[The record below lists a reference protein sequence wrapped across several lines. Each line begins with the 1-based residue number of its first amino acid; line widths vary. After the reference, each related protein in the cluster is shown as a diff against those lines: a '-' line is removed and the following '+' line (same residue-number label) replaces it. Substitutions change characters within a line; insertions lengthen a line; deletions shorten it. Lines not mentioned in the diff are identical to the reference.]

1 MRPALDLTAPNP
13 YKEIEEAI
21 LDRLASLEGLGVAAK
36 QREKRVEA
44 NKKEPRAY
52 LFVGLR
58 NQKFGKP
65 DGASDLIQQSSEAVF
80 GLALG
85 LTDADDIETITGAI
99 EQLLTGFK
107 PPHASKK
114 GYLSA
119 LTYGGSDGKT
129 WQWAID
135 FTVPL
140 LVVEWDELAD
150 EWANSPGF
158 AEGRVKL
165 NLPDGIVDASQ
176 QSIEARD
183 NPEFVPQCCEE
194 ES

>member
-1 MRPALDLTAPNP
+1 MRPTLDPTAPNP
-13 YKEIEEAI
+13 YKEIKEAI
-21 LDRLASLEGLGVAAK
+21 LDRLAPLEGLGVAAK
-36 QREKRVEA
+36 QRQKRVEA
-44 NKKEPRAY
+44 GKKEPRAY

-65 DGASDLIQQSSEAVF
+65 DGTSDLIQQSTETVF

-85 LTDADDIETITGAI
+85 LADADDIETITGAI
-99 EQLLTGFK
+99 AQLLTGFK
-107 PPHASKK
+107 PPHASEK
-114 GYLSA
+114 GYLSSIN
-119 LTYGGSDGKT
+119 YGGSDGKT

-158 AEGRVKL
+158 VEGRIKL
-165 NLPDGIVDASQ
+165 NLPDGTIDASQ

-183 NPEFVPQCCEE
+183 NLEFVPKCCEE